1 MLEFGLKPKT
11 EAGVVP
17 LQASKGFRDGVR
29 FEPVM
34 NFEATSWGNYVA
46 CTQANVLD
54 SGGGTIL
61 DYRLSANDEYPET
74 SI

>member
-1 MLEFGLKPKT
+1 MFEFGLKPKT

-34 NFEATSWGNYVA
+34 NFEATSWSLI
-46 CTQANVLD
+46 T
-54 SGGGTIL
+54 
-61 DYRLSANDEYPET
+61 
-74 SI
+74 

>member
-1 MLEFGLKPKT
+1 MILVPSPFNGGRRDMFEFGLKPKT

-46 CTQANVLD
+46 CT
-54 SGGGTIL
+54 
-61 DYRLSANDEYPET
+61 
-74 SI
+74 